1 VITIP
6 KGAGVDHD
14 YFPTEPAALEYL
26 RKALELPVAGAAP
39 AAKPAG

>member
-1 VITIP
+1 VVTIP
-6 KGAGVDHD
+6 KGAGVVHD

-26 RKALELPVAGAAP
+26 KKALELPLLGADT